1 MPWISKTLKGG
12 DRMKKEGS
20 YVGKISNKGTQVV
33 EAPLKQDPGKKVT
46 SKKGDDLRSGKGK

>member
-1 MPWISKTLKGG
+1 MDKQTLKGG

-46 SKKGDDLRSGKGK
+46 LKKGDDLRSGKGK